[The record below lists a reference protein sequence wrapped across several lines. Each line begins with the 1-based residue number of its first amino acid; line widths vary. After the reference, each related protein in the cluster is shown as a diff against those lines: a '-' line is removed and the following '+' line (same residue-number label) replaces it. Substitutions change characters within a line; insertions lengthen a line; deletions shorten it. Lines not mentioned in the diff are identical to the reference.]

1 MQYKD
6 LKSIKI
12 FILLIIL
19 LFSNISVA
27 TNITVESTCQ
37 YGYIFVVVYGEKPR
51 TTTVAITQAFKFVG
65 KTLPPQ
71 PIQCKEK

>member
-12 FILLIIL
+12 FILLIAL

-27 TNITVESTCQ
+27 NITVELTCQ